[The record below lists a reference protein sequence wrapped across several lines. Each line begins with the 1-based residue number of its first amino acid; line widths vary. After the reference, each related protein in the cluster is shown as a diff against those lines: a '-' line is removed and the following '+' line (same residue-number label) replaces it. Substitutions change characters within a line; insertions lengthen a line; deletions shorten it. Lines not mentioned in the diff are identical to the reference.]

1 MNRRWLR
8 RPPYRQAYNPSMT
21 LNHADSSH
29 PISLNTAALL
39 TGRSV
44 RTWQRCIA
52 EGQIPRLP
60 DNRQQAAGALIP
72 FEAVRP
78 WIGRQD
84 WLQEEVDLLVQA
96 DQGVAHAQAEIG
108 AWFALAALQQAPQS
122 LHSPSG
128 GGGDIIPAFHFLSQA
143 AEQGEADAMHWLG
156 LLYLAGFGEGDGHA
170 LALMWIA
177 RAAAHGHVIAK
188 VQLEGL
194 LPGGEAVQG

>member
-1 MNRRWLR
+1 
-8 RPPYRQAYNPSMT
+8 MT

-78 WIGRQD
+78 WVGRQD
-84 WLQEEVDLLVQA
+84 WSQEEVDLLVQA

-108 AWFALAALQQAPQS
+108 AWFALAALQQAPES
-122 LHSPSG
+122 LHPPSG
-128 GGGDIIPAFHFLSQA
+128 GAILYRLFTFFRRRQNGVKPMPCTGWACCIWPVSVR
-143 AEQGEADAMHWLG
+143 AMATRW
-156 LLYLAGFGEGDGHA
+156 
-170 LALMWIA
+170 
-177 RAAAHGHVIAK
+177 R
-188 VQLEGL
+188 
-194 LPGGEAVQG
+194 